1 MKKLLFLF
9 LFSFVVL
16 LKSFSEDALSIIRK
30 IDTNSIYNTIK
41 YEGELIIEQGKR
53 KYLKTFNAYGK
64 GQNNSFMEFT
74 NQDDLGT
81 KYLKKDGKLFLYSP
95 DAEEIIPIVGH
106 LLKESMMGSDMSNE
120 DVINN
125 DTLESR
131 YTGVITEEIE
141 FDGRNVYVLELKAK
155 TKKESY
161 GKQIIYVEKGTYTT
175 IKTILCSSS
184 GDKLKEMT
192 VLEIKRIGNR
202 DFPTIMEM
210 RDLKRKDSKT
220 TMKMKNVVL
229 DIDIPDSMFSMKMLG
244 N

>member
-1 MKKLLFLF
+1 MRKVLFLSLF
-9 LFSFVVL
+9 LVIISFY
-16 LKSFSEDALSIIRK
+16 SFSEDALSIIK
-30 IDTNSIYNTIK
+30 KLDANSIYNTIK
-41 YEGELIIEQGKR
+41 YDGELIIQQGKR
-53 KYLKTFNAYGK
+53 KYVKTFNAYGK
-64 GQNNSFMEFT
+64 GQNNSFIEFT

-95 DAEEIIPIVGH
+95 DAEEVIPIVGH

-131 YTGVITEEIE
+131 YTGVITEETE
-141 FDGRNVYVLELKAK
+141 LNGKAVYVLELKAK

-161 GKQIIYVEKGTYTT
+161 GRQILYVEKGTYTN

-184 GDKLKEMT
+184 GDKLKEMA
-192 VLEIKRIGNR
+192 VLEVKRIGNR

-220 TMKMKNVVL
+220 TMKMNSVTL
-229 DIDIPDSMFSMKMLG
+229 DIDIPDSMFSMKMLE

>member
-9 LFSFVVL
+9 SFLFFVL
-16 LKSFSEDALSIIRK
+16 LDNFSEDALFLMRK
-30 IDTNSIYNTIK
+30 IDANSIYNTIK
-41 YEGELIIEQGKR
+41 YEGELIIERGKK

-64 GQNNSFMEFT
+64 GQNNNFIEFT

-81 KYLKKDGKLFLYSP
+81 KYLKKDGNLFLYDP
-95 DAEEIIPIVGH
+95 NAEKVIAIVEH
-106 LLKESMMGSDMSNE
+106 LLKDSMVGSDMSNE

-131 YTGVITEEIE
+131 YTGVITGEIE
-141 FDGRNVYVLELKAK
+141 LDGKNVYVLELKAK

-161 GKQIIYVEKGTYTT
+161 GKQIIYVEKETYTP

-184 GDKLKEMT
+184 GDKLKEMAI
-192 VLEIKRIGNR
+192 LEVKKIGNR
-202 DFPTIMEM
+202 DFPTIVEM

-220 TMKMKNVVL
+220 IMKMKSIVL
-229 DIDIPDSMFSMKMLG
+229 DIDIPDSMFSMKMLE